1 MKTKNLLLLAFAA
14 IMLESCAFSY
24 SMNRDVKV
32 ETKSI
37 DGVDYQFL
45 ADTEYK
51 NVEIISAKNCRFTSK
66 IYFNGMEK
74 PINKTLSE
82 SDFGKK
88 IDFNDIEKLAIDSV
102 SFAIN
107 ETKDKIDLL
116 YYLDLGNKHK
126 TVKFGLEKVGDD
138 WNLN

>member
-1 MKTKNLLLLAFAA
+1 MKTKNLLPLAFA
-14 IMLESCAFSY
+14 IFMLASCVFSY
-24 SMNRDVKV
+24 STNRNVKV

-45 ADTEYK
+45 ADNEFR

-82 SDFGKK
+82 SDFVKK

-126 TVKFGLEKVGDD
+126 TVKFGLAKVGDD